1 MADTVGTDVLFNGT
15 RRYIVRLTNI
25 SDGTGES
32 AVIKVDKSTL
42 TNGNGTEPGK
52 LILTYAEWSIN
63 GFASVRLLFDHTTD
77 DELLLM
83 GTGSGWRNFEK
94 TGGFADPA
102 STGGTGDVLLT
113 TSGAS
118 ATATYDIY
126 LEFIKGN

>member
-15 RRYIVRLTNI
+15 RKYIVRLTNI

-32 AVIKVDKSTL
+32 AVVKVDKSTL

-52 LILTYAEWSIN
+52 LSLVYAEWSIS
-63 GFASVRLLFDHTTD
+63 GFSSVKLLFDHTTD
-77 DELLLM
+77 DELLVLAP
-83 GTGSGWRNFEK
+83 GNGFRNFSAQ
-94 TGGFADPA
+94 GGFPDPG

-113 TSGAS
+113 TAGAT
-118 ATATYDIY
+118 ATATYDIL